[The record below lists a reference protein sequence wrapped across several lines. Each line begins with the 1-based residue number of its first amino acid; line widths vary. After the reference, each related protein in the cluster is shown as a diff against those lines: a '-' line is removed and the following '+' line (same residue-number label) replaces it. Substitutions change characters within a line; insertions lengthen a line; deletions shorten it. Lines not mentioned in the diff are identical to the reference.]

1 MKKLLLLL
9 LLIPI
14 VSFGQDYKTEKD
26 ELMEKIKSWDE
37 KKAFYMYKDLV
48 LNVQDRSVKTS
59 KVYFPNP
66 NDFEKQYDK
75 EKELLEVYKIGFI
88 KKYKKDG
95 MSKNMITALDWY
107 GTMEK
112 NWAKEFKNLY
122 QSGKVYLFLKSSP
135 P

>member
-1 MKKLLLLL
+1 MN
-9 LLIPI
+9 
-14 VSFGQDYKTEKD
+14 Q
-26 ELMEKIKSWDE
+26 
-37 KKAFYMYKDLV
+37 
-48 LNVQDRSVKTS
+48 S
-59 KVYFPNP
+59 KNKGD
-66 NDFEKQYDK
+66 NRK
-75 EKELLEVYKIGFI
+75 KIGFI